1 MNNKKEIL
9 IYSIEEFLKNIYFDN
24 LRIKKPYIVISIR
37 DDDREIPFNFKKTS
51 LCKDFIVSEFI
62 DLSPKRVFELSS
74 QLKSFIDKELYFN
87 KKKAFE
93 IFNFLKEHKEK
104 DDFDTVVIHC
114 MAGQSRSQAIGLFT
128 EIYLNNDY
136 SNLKNRIHSGNIYYF
151 LELQKFL
158 PIDKQVPKNKLLN
171 ILNQQEKKINFSKD
185 IFI

>member
-24 LRIKKPYIVISIR
+24 LKIKKPYIIISIR
-37 DDDREIPFNFKKTS
+37 DDDREIPFNFKKTA
-51 LCKDFIVSEFI
+51 LCQDFIVSEFI

-87 KKKAFE
+87 KKKAFK
-93 IFNFLKEHKEK
+93 IFNFLKEHKEI

-136 SNLKNRIHSGNIYYF
+136 SNLKNRIHSGNIDYF
-151 LELQKFL
+151 LKLQKYL

-171 ILNQQEKKINFSKD
+171 IINQQDKKINLSKD
-185 IFI
+185 IFF

>member
-1 MNNKKEIL
+1 
-9 IYSIEEFLKNIYFDN
+9 
-24 LRIKKPYIVISIR
+24 
-37 DDDREIPFNFKKTS
+37 
-51 LCKDFIVSEFI
+51 
-62 DLSPKRVFELSS
+62 
-74 QLKSFIDKELYFN
+74 
-87 KKKAFE
+87 
-93 IFNFLKEHKEK
+93 
-104 DDFDTVVIHC
+104 

-136 SNLKNRIHSGNIYYF
+136 SNLKNRIHSGNIDYF